1 MGIEG
6 PHREKPKNLLGARL
20 FRLSHRSTV
29 HEGGHGS
36 VRREQQSIPLG
47 RGQAQPVFSSK
58 GTSSWIMTP
67 FGVLDVTAMRP
78 SSWAIRLLI
87 TLKPRLARG

>member
-36 VRREQQSIPLG
+36 VRREQQSIPLESFWF
-47 RGQAQPVFSSK
+47 RLKHSLRCADSWRIPV
-58 GTSSWIMTP
+58 
-67 FGVLDVTAMRP
+67 V
-78 SSWAIRLLI
+78 
-87 TLKPRLARG
+87 

>member
-1 MGIEG
+1 MGSS
-6 PHREKPKNLLGARL
+6 PDRKLYLNNPAAAA
-20 FRLSHRSTV
+20 
-29 HEGGHGS
+29 
-36 VRREQQSIPLG
+36 
-47 RGQAQPVFSSK
+47 AQRVFSSK

-87 TLKPRLARG
+87 TLKPRTRPWLVDIEVRRQTNSLI